1 VKRRARLRTP
11 ALVLAA
17 SLAANVGGRPAVA
30 AQAVREPSFGSGV
43 SVVRIAVV
51 VRDAKGAPVRDLT
64 RGDFTLLEDDR
75 PQTITSFDFEEVPTE
90 SAPAAE
96 PGAPPSAAPPTV
108 PPAPSAAPIL
118 APIPSRPALS
128 SPAPATA
135 IPVDLSGRRLVVL
148 LFDASAMEPDELQR
162 AVDSAREYVDERMSA
177 ADSVAVAAIGTTG
190 LEVAQ
195 DFTTDR
201 DLLRR
206 AIARVGGTGE
216 SGDDTSFVADQ
227 SVDTSDTEGF
237 SGDTSELDLFD
248 IDRRLRAIED
258 LADALS
264 PIQQKKSVI
273 YYSSG
278 TTGATPDNQVELRAA
293 IDRSVKANVA
303 VYPVDTRGLEAVV
316 PGGEARQ
323 ASAAGVD
330 TFSGRALERQL
341 DEQATSQDALSSL
354 ARDTGGQPFF
364 DTNDWSGVYERVL
377 ADTSAYYVLG
387 YVSTNGAQDGKF
399 RHVRVRVDRPGLKVE
414 HRSGYYAPRDFSHSR
429 KEDREHQLEDQLLA
443 DISARDFPV
452 WLQASY
458 FRIGDTRYY
467 VPVSIALPGSAVPFV
482 RKGQEDRATL
492 DLIGV
497 VYDEADR
504 AVGRLR
510 DTVTVRAAGTEEVRR
525 KNVQYQTGFVLP
537 PGRYRA
543 KVVVRENQE
552 GSFGSFETTITV
564 PDLRA
569 AKLKVSSVVVGT
581 QLQPDDHGD
590 ERNPLIH
597 DGSELLPSVTHVVTT
612 AQTLHFYYEVYDP
625 ARAPSGGP
633 RLQTTISFLRG
644 RVRRY
649 ETPPVELTR
658 VAASD
663 RKAAVFQLS
672 VPPGSLAPGYYVCQ
686 VNVIDDVAG
695 TFTFPRLALLVRP

>member
-1 VKRRARLRTP
+1 VKAGARLRTP
-11 ALVLAA
+11 AVVLAA
-17 SLAANVGGRPAVA
+17 SLAANAGARPAA
-30 AQAVREPSFGSGV
+30 APPGTREPSFGTAV
-43 SVVRIAVV
+43 ALVRIAVV
-51 VRDAKGAPVRDLT
+51 VRDAKGALVRDLT
-64 RGDFTLLEDDR
+64 RADFTLLEDDR
-75 PQTITSFDFEEVPTE
+75 RQAITAFDFEEVPTDRAPAGE
-90 SAPAAE
+90 PPAAPATPSAPILEPATPRPPLPAAAPAA
-96 PGAPPSAAPPTV
+96 P
-108 PPAPSAAPIL
+108 
-118 APIPSRPALS
+118 
-128 SPAPATA
+128 

-148 LFDASAMEPDELQR
+148 LFDASAMEPDQLER
-162 AVDSAREYVDERMSA
+162 ALGSAREYVDTRMSA

-206 AIARVGGTGE
+206 AIDRVGGTGE
-216 SGDDTSFVADQ
+216 SGDDTSFAADQ
-227 SVDTSDTEGF
+227 SVDSSETEGF
-237 SGDTSELDLFD
+237 SPDTSDLDLFN

-258 LADALS
+258 LADALA

-273 YYSSG
+273 YYSNG

-330 TFSGRALERQL
+330 TFSGRALQRQL
-341 DEQATSQDALSSL
+341 DEQATSQDTLSSL

-387 YVSTNGAQDGKF
+387 YVSANGAQDGRF
-399 RHVRVRVDRPGLKVE
+399 RHVRVRVNRPGLKVE
-414 HRSGYYAPRDFSHSR
+414 HRSGYYAPRDFTHSR
-429 KEDREHQLEDQLLA
+429 KEDREHQLEDQLLT
-443 DISARDFPV
+443 DLSARDFPV

-458 FRIGDTRYY
+458 FRIDDGRYY

-504 AVGRLR
+504 AVARLR
-510 DTVTVRAAGTEEVRR
+510 DTVTVAAGDAQEVKR

-543 KVVVRENQE
+543 KVVVRENQD

-569 AKLKVSSVVVGT
+569 AKVKVSSVVVGT
-581 QLQPDDHGD
+581 QTQLDAHGD
-590 ERNPLIH
+590 ASNPLIH
-597 DGSELLPSVTHVVTT
+597 DGSALLPSVTHVVTT
-612 AQTLHFYYEVYDP
+612 HQTLHFYYEVYDP
-625 ARAPSGGP
+625 GRTASGAA

-649 ETPPVELTR
+649 ETPPVELTK
-658 VAASD
+658 VAATG
-663 RKAAVFQLS
+663 RRAAIFQLS
-672 VPPGSLAPGYYVCQ
+672 VPPGSLDPGYYVCQ

-695 TFTFPRLALLVRP
+695 TFAFPRLALLVRP